1 MLTIM
6 NFLVVILLA
15 FMMALPIPNLIL
27 LVEGIK
33 FPINDPILLFSVILF
48 IILLAPV
55 LLKKLRI
62 PSIIGLIIAG
72 VFIGPK
78 GFNVISLDGR
88 IDLFGKIGLLYI
100 MFLAGLELDLSA
112 AIKNKNKSIVFGALT
127 FFIPLALG
135 FPVCLYFLHLSPIA
149 SLMVASMFSTHT
161 LVAYPITSRMGI
173 SKNPA
178 VTIAV
183 GGTIITDTAVLV
195 LLAVITSSI
204 KGELTTAYWIK
215 MIISFILFGFFIF
228 GIIPIIGRWF
238 FKNIES
244 EKTSQFIFVLAT
256 VFLCAFLS
264 QVAGIEPIVGA
275 FFAGLTL
282 NRLIPHQ
289 SDLMNKIEFVG
300 NALFIPFFLISVGML
315 VDMSILFKG
324 NTALKFA
331 VTLTIVA
338 ITVKWLAAFA
348 VQKIYKLDKNQRR
361 LIWGLSN
368 AHAAAIMAVALI
380 GFKLNILDENILNG
394 TIILILITCLV
405 ASFVTENASRSIVLN
420 EQKKGNRSNTAD
432 KNEKIIIAASNDD
445 KVELLLETACLIKN
459 KESKNPIFSL
469 TVVNDSQEGELKMA
483 TSKQLMEKVTKLL
496 RIDEAA
502 INIMTRVDFNIAN
515 GISSTVKELS
525 ATDVI
530 IGWSDKSSTAD
541 LIFGGLLEN
550 IKSYIWENIYVCKLS
565 VHPLRIKNI
574 YVVFSEHAEYEKG
587 FHRVLQKLIAY
598 TKAIQARLIIYAV
611 ESTIQYI
618 KENEVH
624 LNNSIDVEF
633 LVFDFWRDFT
643 NFGTN
648 NKKEDLM
655 VVVSA
660 RKGTI
665 SYNEELNNWHTKLAR
680 SFEESNFIL
689 IYPQQLNATH
699 ETSIMQ
705 ASDLDV
711 THVQKN
717 IRRLQKY
724 SDFMKSV
731 FKK

>member
-1 MLTIM
+1 
-6 NFLVVILLA
+6 
-15 FMMALPIPNLIL
+15 MMALPIPNLIL

-127 FFIPLALG
+127 FFIPLVLG

-215 MIISFILFGFFIF
+215 MIISFIVFGLFIF

-331 VTLTIVA
+331 ATLTIVA
-338 ITVKWLAAFA
+338 ITVKWLAAFV
-348 VQKIYKLDKNQRR
+348 VQKIYKLDRNQRR

-394 TIILILITCLV
+394 TIILILVTCLV

-420 EQKKGNRSNTAD
+420 EQKKGNKSNFDD

-459 KESKNPIFSL
+459 KESKNPIFAL
-469 TVVNDSQEGELKMA
+469 TVVNDNQEVEEKMA

-496 RIDEAA
+496 RLDESA
-502 INIMTRVDFNIAN
+502 IKIMTRVDFNIAN
-515 GISSTVKELS
+515 GISSTVKDLK

-530 IGWSDKSSTAD
+530 IGWSDKSTTAD

-550 IKSYIWENIYVCKLS
+550 IKSYVWENIYVCKLS

-587 FHRVLQKLIAY
+587 FHGILQKLMAY
-598 TKAIQARLIIYAV
+598 THAIQAKLIIYAV
-611 ESTIQYI
+611 ESTIHYI
-618 KENEVH
+618 KETEVH
-624 LNNSIDVEF
+624 LKNSVDIDF
-633 LVFDFWRDFT
+633 MVFDFWRDFT
-643 NFGTN
+643 NFGTHN
-648 NKKEDLM
+648 NKEDLM

-680 SFEESNFIL
+680 SFDESNFIL
-689 IYPQQLNATH
+689 VYPQQLNSTF
-699 ETSIMQ
+699 ETSLLQ
-705 ASDLDV
+705 ASDLDT

-724 SDFMKSV
+724 SDFMKSI

>member
-1 MLTIM
+1 
-6 NFLVVILLA
+6 
-15 FMMALPIPNLIL
+15 MMALPIPNLIL

-78 GFNVISLDGR
+78 GFNIISLDGR
-88 IDLFGKIGLLYI
+88 IELFGKIGLLYI

-112 AIKNKNKSIVFGALT
+112 AIKNKNKSIIFGALT
-127 FFIPLALG
+127 FFIPLIVG

-204 KGELTTAYWIK
+204 KGEITAAYWIK
-215 MIISFILFGFFIF
+215 MVISFILFGLFIF

-238 FKNIES
+238 FKNIEG

-315 VDMSILFKG
+315 VDMSILFRG

-338 ITVKWLAAFA
+338 ISVKWLAAFV
-348 VQKIYKLDKNQRR
+348 VQKIYKLDKHQRR

-380 GFKLNILDENILNG
+380 GFKLGILDENILNG
-394 TIILILITCLV
+394 TIILILVTCLV
-405 ASFVTENASRSIVLN
+405 ASFVTEIASKAIVIN
-420 EQKKGNRSNTAD
+420 EQKKRNDGVIND
-432 KNEKIIIAASNDD
+432 KNEKIIVATSNDD
-445 KVELLLETACLIKN
+445 KVELLLETAYLIKN
-459 KESKNPIFSL
+459 KESKNPIYPL
-469 TVVNDSQEGELKMA
+469 TVVSDSEESDLKLSA
-483 TSKQLMEKVTKLL
+483 SKELMEKVTKLL
-496 RIDEAA
+496 RIDESV
-502 INIMTRVDFNIAN
+502 IKIMTRVDYNIAS
-515 GISSTVKELS
+515 GISTTVKEIK
-525 ATDVI
+525 ATDLI
-530 IGWSDKSSTAD
+530 IGWSDKSSASD
-541 LIFGGLLEN
+541 LLFGSLLEN
-550 IKSYIWENIYVCKLS
+550 LKSYIWENIYICKLS
-565 VHPLRIKNI
+565 VHPIRIKNI
-574 YVVFSEHAEYEKG
+574 FVVFSEHAEYEKG
-587 FHRVLQKLIAY
+587 FHMVLQKLISY
-598 TKAIQARLIIYAV
+598 STAIQAKLYVYAV
-611 ESTIQYI
+611 ESTIDYI
-618 KENEVH
+618 KETEIKVKNTPY
-624 LNNSIDVEF
+624 IEF
-633 LVFDFWRDFT
+633 QVFDFWRDFT
-643 NFGTN
+643 NFATH

-665 SYNEELNNWHTKLAR
+665 SYNEELSNWHTKLAR
-680 SFEESNFIL
+680 SFDDSNFIL
-689 IYPQQLNATH
+689 VYPQQLNSTF

-705 ASDLDV
+705 ASDLDI
-711 THVQKN
+711 THVHKN
-717 IRRLQKY
+717 IKRLQKY
-724 SDFMKSV
+724 SDIMKSI

>member
-1 MLTIM
+1 
-6 NFLVVILLA
+6 
-15 FMMALPIPNLIL
+15 
-27 LVEGIK
+27 
-33 FPINDPILLFSVILF
+33 
-48 IILLAPV
+48 
-55 LLKKLRI
+55 
-62 PSIIGLIIAG
+62 
-72 VFIGPK
+72 
-78 GFNVISLDGR
+78 VISLDGR

>member
-1 MLTIM
+1 M
-6 NFLVVILLA
+6 A
-15 FMMALPIPNLIL
+15 FPIPNLIL
-27 LVEGIK
+27 LLEGIK

-127 FFIPLALG
+127 FFIPLLLG

-215 MIISFILFGFFIF
+215 MIVSFILFGLFIF

-338 ITVKWLAAFA
+338 ITVKWLAAFV

-394 TIILILITCLV
+394 TIILILVTCLI

-420 EQKKGNRSNTAD
+420 EQKKGNKSNIDD

-515 GISSTVKELS
+515 GISSSVKELS

-587 FHRVLQKLIAY
+587 FHRILQKLIAY
-598 TKAIQARLIIYAV
+598 TRAIQAKLMIYAV
-611 ESTIQYI
+611 ESTIHYI
-618 KENEVH
+618 KETEVH
-624 LNNSIDVEF
+624 LNNSIDIEF

-643 NFGTN
+643 NFGTHN
-648 NKKEDLM
+648 NKEDLM

-699 ETSIMQ
+699 ETSIIQ
-705 ASDLDV
+705 ASELDV

-724 SDFMKSV
+724 SDFMKSI